1 MCGMQA
7 AVQRGVVRR
16 SAGSRPGAGGAGAG
30 RSHLLVQV
38 AVGLR
43 RRLRPS
49 QAAASAAGMG
59 SEQRAV
65 LQLADLAGA
74 CNFCGVMMSG

>member
-1 MCGMQA
+1 MCGVQA
-7 AVQRGVVRR
+7 AVQCGIVRR

-38 AVGLR
+38 VVGLR

-49 QAAASAAGMG
+49 QAAASTAGMG

-74 CNFCGVMMSG
+74 CSCCVVGMSG